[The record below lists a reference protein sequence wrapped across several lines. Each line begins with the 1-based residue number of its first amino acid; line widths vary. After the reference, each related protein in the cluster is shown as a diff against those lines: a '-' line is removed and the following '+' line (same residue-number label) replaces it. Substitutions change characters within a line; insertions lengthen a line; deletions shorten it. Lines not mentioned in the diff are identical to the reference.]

1 MRTLSPNAL
10 ASAFAESTGE
20 VWLLLCTIEHPE
32 IEDGAL
38 RFVNNMESVT
48 SRGEL
53 YIAFPF
59 SVELPGE
66 DAENLGEARLRIDNI
81 DRMIVEVIRTITTP
95 PTVTLE
101 VVLASSPDTV
111 EASFQGMTL
120 RSVAYDAQSV
130 SGVLK
135 FEDISGEPMSL
146 QMTPQR
152 FPGMF

>member
-1 MRTLSPNAL
+1 VRTLSPAAL

-20 VWLLLCTIEHPE
+20 VWLLLCTIEHPD
-32 IEDGAL
+32 IEGDAL

-59 SVELPGE
+59 TVELPGE

-81 DRMIVEVIRTITTP
+81 DRMIVEVIRTISSP

-101 VVLASSPDTV
+101 VVLASSPDAV
-111 EASFQGMTL
+111 EASFEGMTL
-120 RSVAYDAQSV
+120 RAVSYDAQAV

-135 FEDISGEPMSL
+135 FEDIAGEPMSL